1 MDIDKKR
8 SQIKEIQNNNDL
20 TPSEKSKQIQK
31 IMGGYDNFNMNDN
44 INIINCEHYPHKK
57 CNKFY
62 FSCCN
67 AFFSCIRCH
76 NGDHETSLKY
86 IACGECKLLQ
96 VPSNVCCD
104 PKCNLSFSKN
114 YCSKCFIWTEKS
126 IVHCDECGIC
136 RVGEV
141 GSLFH
146 CNNCDACFDVKGKD
160 FHKCINISYR
170 EQVCTYCLESTHSS
184 QDSSVSLKCG
194 HLVHNKCLQ
203 SAIKSGVITCPTCR
217 KSMYDV
223 DWSLLKHMINMQ
235 PMIEEDIYIGDVVK
249 CLAFG
254 GLLFRVDDIGICA
267 LANDGIG
274 ICALANDDI
283 SLGNMYKGCFVS
295 ESSEMIMIMGT
306 FNRESLEKPLRRIN
320 IYCNDCCVKSNV
332 EFHYLG
338 HECNVCGGYNTSL
351 F

>member
-1 MDIDKKR
+1 MAEQRLK
-8 SQIKEIQNNNDL
+8 IKAIQNDNTL
-20 TPSEKSKQIQK
+20 SASEKSKEIQK
-31 IMGGYDNFNMNDN
+31 LMVSNYKIADID
-44 INIINCEHYPHKK
+44 ITKCIHYPHKK

-76 NGDHETSLKY
+76 NGDHEISLKY
-86 IACGECKLLQ
+86 IACEECKLLQ

-104 PKCNLSFSKN
+104 PECNLIFSKN

-254 GLLFRVDDIGICA
+254 GLLFRIDDIPFA
-267 LANDGIG
+267 
-274 ICALANDDI
+274 
-283 SLGNMYKGCFVS
+283 NMYKGCFVS
-295 ESSEMIMIMGT
+295 ESSGMIMIMGT
-306 FNRESLEKPLRRIN
+306 FNRESLEKPLRRID

-338 HECNVCGGYNTSL
+338 HECNVCGEYNTSL